1 MKRKPLLVLLALLS
15 AGAAAEPLGRLFFTP
30 EQRVSADGLRAA
42 ASVGTT
48 QRLDGLLTR
57 SSGKA
62 TLWVNGQAQHGGRA
76 ALGIPGPARD
86 RARLAI
92 DGGPAVLLRVG
103 ESIDAVTREKNDV
116 VAPDTIRKSH

>member
-62 TLWVNGQAQHGGRA
+62 TLWINGQAQHGSAA
-76 ALGIPGPARD
+76 ALGIPRQAHD
-86 RARLAI
+86 RAALAA
-92 DGGPAVLLRVG
+92 DGKPAVLLRVG
-103 ESIDAVTREKNDV
+103 ESMDAGTGEKSDV
-116 VAPDTIRKSH
+116 IAPGSIRKSR